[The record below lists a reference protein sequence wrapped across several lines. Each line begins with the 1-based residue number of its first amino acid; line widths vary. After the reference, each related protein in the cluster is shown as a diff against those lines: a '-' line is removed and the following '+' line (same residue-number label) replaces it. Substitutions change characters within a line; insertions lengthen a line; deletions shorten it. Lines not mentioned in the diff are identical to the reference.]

1 MNLAKRKFAELH
13 GLGWTY
19 AEIAKV
25 LGVTT
30 RALFKWRKELGLPK
44 RKRGRRLP
52 KTGEIR

>member
-1 MNLAKRKFAELH
+1 MNPSKRKFAELH

-19 AEIAKV
+19 AEIAKA

-44 RKRGRRLP
+44 RIRGRRLP